1 MEEGS
6 DQGEWAEGITN
17 IDTLLVLVQP
27 IKIKSL
33 GICGTPPVKPAICQ
47 AELIKKKTKM
57 TKKKFIVKQ
66 I

>member
-33 GICGTPPVKPAICQ
+33 GIYGTPPVKPAICQ
-47 AELIKKKTKM
+47 AELIKKRQK
-57 TKKKFIVKQ
+57 
-66 I
+66 